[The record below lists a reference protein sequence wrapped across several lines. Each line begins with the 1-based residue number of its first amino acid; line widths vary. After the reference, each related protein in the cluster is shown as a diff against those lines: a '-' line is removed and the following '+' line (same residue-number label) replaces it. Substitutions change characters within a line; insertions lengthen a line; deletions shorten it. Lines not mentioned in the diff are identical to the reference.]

1 MPLAGTFDVLD
12 VADVLTLLAR
22 RGCTGRLYVRAGQ
35 LHGTIRLHEGEV
47 VGAESNEGN
56 SAEAR
61 RNWQPLLEDICFEA
75 LRAGRGS
82 FEFQPEDTDGSS
94 GPKADVETAITAAR
108 QRLAEWRE
116 VESVIPSLDAVPR
129 MAEGL
134 KADEVTLDRDRWRLL
149 VNLDGRR
156 SVSVLARR
164 LDLTLLRFGQLLK
177 PLVEDGAVVLESA
190 ETRLTPLPTVRLEP
204 ETINSLM
211 VPAEPAE
218 PAEPRPEGGAEP
230 ARRSPLALAGRLR
243 SRQSTSPAG
252 ETE

>member
-12 VADVLTLLAR
+12 LADVLMLLAR
-22 RGCTGRLYVRAGQ
+22 RGCSGRLYVRAGQ
-35 LHGTIRLHEGEV
+35 LHGTIRLVGGEA
-47 VGAESNEGN
+47 VGAESNETN

-82 FEFQPEDTDGSS
+82 FEFQPEEPEGSA
-94 GPKADVETAITAAR
+94 GPRADVETVITAAR
-108 QRLAEWRE
+108 QRLTEWRE
-116 VESVIPSLDAVPR
+116 VEGVIPSLDAVPR
-129 MAEGL
+129 LTEGL

-149 VNLDGRR
+149 VNIDGRR

-177 PLVEDGAVVLESA
+177 PLVENGAVILESA
-190 ETRLTPLPTVRLEP
+190 ETRLTPLPTVRLE
-204 ETINSLM
+204 L
-211 VPAEPAE
+211 EPKPVE
-218 PAEPRPEGGAEP
+218 PQPDAIAEP

-243 SRQSTSPAG
+243 PRQSPSPAG
-252 ETE
+252 EAG

>member
-12 VADVLTLLAR
+12 LADVLTLLAR
-22 RGCTGRLYVRAGQ
+22 RGGSGRLYVRAGQ
-35 LHGTIRLHEGEV
+35 LHGTIRLHDGSA

-56 SAEAR
+56 RAEAR

-82 FEFQPEDTDGSS
+82 FEFQPEETEGSA
-94 GPKADVETAITAAR
+94 GPRVDVETVISAAR
-108 QRLAEWRE
+108 QRLTQWRE

-129 MAEGL
+129 LTEGL
-134 KADEVTLDRDRWRLL
+134 TADEVTLDRDRWRLL
-149 VNLDGRR
+149 VNIDGRR

-177 PLVEDGAVVLESA
+177 PLVEDGAVILESA

-204 ETINSLM
+204 ETISSLM
-211 VPAEPAE
+211 VPAEPV
-218 PAEPRPEGGAEP
+218 EPRPDRGTEP

-243 SRQSTSPAG
+243 SRQSASPAG
-252 ETE
+252 EAG